1 MLRWT
6 ASSFVILVLVLSLLV
21 DCTLAEKQNDKWDGA
36 ISDAELDYCK
46 GLLSMEPPNPEEG
59 WLAVSGAPAGMKV
72 WGRVEEGTSTT
83 VFRVHGKM
91 LNVSVDSVASTMEGM
106 DEKNRREWDSST
118 LTLKIIARERDD
130 DIVHWITD
138 FPWPLS
144 DREYV
149 FRHRSGE
156 VDDLKVAV
164 SRAVNQSESL
174 LQPSPS
180 MVRIREFVQFSAARQ
195 DGADVEIGLQ
205 YRNNLEGSLPPWL
218 VNWFSS
224 IGLPKYLHQI
234 YERCHTVTWRD
245 KAVE

>member
-1 MLRWT
+1 MSR
-6 ASSFVILVLVLSLLV
+6 
-21 DCTLAEKQNDKWDGA
+21 WDGA

-118 LTLKIIARERDD
+118 LTLKIIASDRPPLLSVHPEIHEERDD

-144 DREYV
+144 DRVISAVCLLFGTDVAYGATRCSV
-149 FRHRSGE
+149 PTHR
-156 VDDLKVAV
+156 
-164 SRAVNQSESL
+164 
-174 LQPSPS
+174 
-180 MVRIREFVQFSAARQ
+180 MV
-195 DGADVEIGLQ
+195 
-205 YRNNLEGSLPPWL
+205 LPGVRVPA
-218 VNWFSS
+218 
-224 IGLPKYLHQI
+224 Q
-234 YERCHTVTWRD
+234 
-245 KAVE
+245 